1 MFFKSKNNTLRW
13 LIILTAFSAL
23 VLILWNTY
31 TFFQTFKEEER
42 LKMEIWATASQTLN
56 KADLNDTDLGL
67 PLQILNTNNTIPI
80 IQTTDQDSII
90 NMVNVEDHIMNN
102 PEKTKDFLNK
112 LKSQN
117 SPIVVEFDNNKQY
130 LYYGN
135 SSLLTKLKYYPGA
148 LILIFLFFS
157 AMIFSFYRAS
167 RMATQNRLW
176 AGMAKETAH
185 QIGTPL
191 SSLLGWVEIMKLD
204 DVNEETV
211 SEIEKDVYR
220 LQTIAERFSKI
231 GSEPVLELRD
241 TIEETKKTFDYLR
254 SRVSKQIIF
263 SFNAPAYPLMMPM
276 NPILHSWTIE
286 NLIKNAIDA
295 MKGKGAVDIIIDDN
309 EKSIRIQI
317 KDTGKGIA
325 KKQFKR
331 IFEPGYTTKKRGWG
345 LGLSLTKR
353 IVESYHNGVIKVTHS
368 EIGKGTTICIL
379 YKKQKTANNI

>member
-13 LIILTAFSAL
+13 LIILTAFTAL

-42 LKMEIWATASQTLN
+42 LKMEIWASASQTLN

-211 SEIEKDVYR
+211 TEIEKDVYR

-263 SFNAPAYPLMMPM
+263 SFNAPDYPLMMPM

-353 IVESYHNGVIKVTHS
+353 IVESYHNGVIKVTQS

>member
-42 LKMEIWATASQTLN
+42 LKMEIWASASQTLN

>member
-1 MFFKSKNNTLRW
+1 MFFKTKNNTWRW

-31 TFFQTFKEEER
+31 TFFQTFKDEER
-42 LKMEIWATASQTLN
+42 LKMEIWASASQTLN

-167 RMATQNRLW
+167 KMATQNRLW

-204 DVNEETV
+204 EVNEETV

-263 SFNAPAYPLMMPM
+263 SFNAPDYPLLMPM

-368 EIGKGTTICIL
+368 EIGKGTTICIV